1 MYKSL
6 LVPIDF
12 SSPSRRALDVA
23 THLVDPGEG
32 TIHVLTVL
40 DRNLLRGPDAD
51 KTIGA
56 AQEAL
61 EKKVAALADLYP
73 RLAGRIDG
81 RVDVDVPWHAILR
94 ASEKG
99 HDAVVMGTSARKGID
114 RWVLGS
120 VAERVARLCRVPV
133 VVSPPKRKAGPIEK
147 ILLATDFSKA
157 SSPAAAHAIEVAA
170 AMGAALTVLTV
181 SPDLV
186 AAVDFEV
193 TLSLYRRQ
201 LAAMKKESSQKLK
214 AFAAKHKADVPK
226 LSSLA
231 RVGVPADTIV
241 TVAGEIEADLVVVG
255 THGESG
261 FFSAILGSVARSVL
275 RKAPCPV
282 MVVKPVDF
290 KSAV

>member
-1 MYKSL
+1 MFKSL

-23 THLVDPGEG
+23 THLVDPSEG
-32 TIHVLTVL
+32 RIHVLTVL
-40 DRNLLRGPDAD
+40 DRILLRGKEAE

-56 AQEAL
+56 AQDAL
-61 EKKVAALADLYP
+61 EKKVSALADLYP

-81 RVDVDVPWHAILR
+81 RVDVDVPWHAIVR
-94 ASEKG
+94 ASDKG

-133 VVSPPKRKAGPIEK
+133 VVSPPKRKAGPIRE

-157 SSPAAAHAIEVAA
+157 SSPAAAHAIETASA
-170 AMGAALTVLTV
+170 LGAHLTVLTV
-181 SPDLV
+181 TPDLV

-201 LAAMKKESSQKLK
+201 LAALKKESSARLK
-214 AFAAKHKADVPK
+214 AFVSKHRKDVPK
-226 LSSLA
+226 LSSLS
-231 RVGVPADTIV
+231 RVGPAADMIV
-241 TVAGEIEADLVVVG
+241 RAAGELKSDLVVVG

-261 FFSAILGSVARSVL
+261 FFAAILGSIARSVL
-275 RKAPCPV
+275 RKSPCPV

-290 KSAV
+290 RSAV